1 MIEIHFMRT
10 HCIAA
15 ALSAAFL
22 SACGGG
28 GGSSSSTPPDTG
40 GGTTPSP
47 TTPPAETA
55 QGVFLDSAVEGLTYR
70 SGDSTG
76 ETDANGTFTY
86 EIDKEIT
93 FTLGDIVIGTASG
106 TATITPLNL
115 VANTANENDPTVVN
129 ILRFIQSADDDGDA
143 DNGIQITGGIRAQ
156 ARNQSANFVQ
166 SANDFEDDG
175 AVQTAAAELTAVSS
189 AGARMLI
196 SEADA
201 VAHFR
206 EMLGIIDSPPPSGVS
221 TLTLSGDD
229 TAQIGTTLRTG
240 DIKYGRRDLTG
251 VLESIIIV
259 DEGSMIPDEGT
270 STELIIHDDINNLF
284 VISASDFGI
293 SMSVVR
299 NLTTYS
305 YTCVRAGT
313 SDNCSTL
320 DFDTA
325 NRTVTFTDTTV
336 ENTSTSSVLTI
347 NGMVQAERRGRC
359 NMGYTHVLQCLSGA
373 IAFESKH
380 RDDGGFEVPE

>member
-359 NMGYTHVLQCLSGA
+359 NMGYTRMALT
-373 IAFESKH
+373 
-380 RDDGGFEVPE
+380 